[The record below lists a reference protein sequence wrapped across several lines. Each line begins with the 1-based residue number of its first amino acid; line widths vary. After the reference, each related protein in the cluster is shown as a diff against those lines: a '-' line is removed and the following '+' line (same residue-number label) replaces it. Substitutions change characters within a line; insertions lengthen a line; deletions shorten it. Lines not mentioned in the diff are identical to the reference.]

1 MTRTLSTLTT
11 IAKAVVD
18 AQPWRIDPRCHQ
30 LPWRQEL
37 YDEVQTRPLVVGLLV
52 DDGVVKIHPP
62 LKRALLQ
69 LNTRLKAAGHEVIPW
84 NVEGHA
90 EVVDVLVCTLTR
102 FFALVLTN
110 LGFLLYCR
118 RWARCPRR
126 SYGRRRALY
135 PTRRSAHQPRQ
146 GHFCL

>member
-1 MTRTLSTLTT
+1 LATNSSILIVVQSGRLPYLGVPVSTEGQEHVHSVVGPMTRTLSTLTT

-62 LKRALLQ
+62 LKRALLE
-69 LNTRLKAAGHEVIPW
+69 LNTKLKAAGHEVIPW

-90 EVVDVLVCTLTR
+90 EVVDVLVCTL
-102 FFALVLTN
+102 
-110 LGFLLYCR
+110 
-118 RWARCPRR
+118 
-126 SYGRRRALY
+126 SY
-135 PTRRSAHQPRQ
+135 
-146 GHFCL
+146 